1 MKLRYKIP
9 HRVTCRMVGGKFI
22 GTCSCRSWS
31 RIIDPH
37 FGEILPP
44 GFGITQQDL
53 VGDLIAAAHSHAAEH
68 VLEAST
74 TARTWARRRAESK

>member
-1 MKLRYKIP
+1 VKLRYKIP

-31 RIIDPH
+31 RIVDPQ
-37 FGEILPP
+37 FGENLPA

-53 VGDLIAAAHSHAAEH
+53 VADLIGAAHCHAAAH
-68 VLEAST
+68 VLEASS
-74 TARTWARRRAESK
+74 TARAWARRRAEST